1 MSECI
6 FICTSNSIAN
16 MLQPLIDRIEVIHVP
31 AYLPIEKL
39 NIAKQYLIPQL
50 EKEYNFICD
59 NEPGKHP
66 LAAES
71 ATPITAPAETPSKKK
86 AKKEPKEEKS
96 LAIVNPH
103 ERVSFT
109 DASVMDIINHYC
121 HHEAG
126 VRNLRKALDRV
137 FRKIVTRLDAA
148 EVKTE
153 DSQADGVEYQIN
165 TRNVE
170 KFLDVSPTDDT
181 YFEGINK

>member
-1 MSECI
+1 
-6 FICTSNSIAN
+6 
-16 MLQPLIDRIEVIHVP
+16 
-31 AYLPIEKL
+31 
-39 NIAKQYLIPQL
+39 
-50 EKEYNFICD
+50 
-59 NEPGKHP
+59 
-66 LAAES
+66 
-71 ATPITAPAETPSKKK
+71 
-86 AKKEPKEEKS
+86 